1 VNEEVDAIVI
11 EDGPAGPTDG
21 DGPPSATRPR
31 HGRARA
37 IIAAVLGAL
46 AVILL
51 IVSVVGVWAKAT
63 VLRSEP
69 VANLVGAAIAEPDVQ
84 AALAALLA
92 DEVQDAVDLENTLA
106 SALPSPV
113 NRFAGPI
120 AAGANA
126 ALERAFERLLARPAT
141 QQAVETI
148 VERAHG
154 RAMQLLRGDGLLDG
168 VNVVNGE
175 VSINL
180 LPLVAQGLTALQSLG
195 LLDDV
200 TVPELTADG
209 DPTAQV
215 AELSA
220 ALGRDL
226 PAGFGQLAVYS
237 SDNVKQSQAAVE
249 TAQDLLVLA
258 QRALWLVVLLAV
270 VLTAA
275 TILVAPRRLRAGI
288 LLALAVAGAMV
299 LLRASVREVV
309 SQAAALATTAG
320 AKAASNA
327 IIGGAGNGLKR
338 LAGVLLIISLL
349 VVTALV
355 LYRRRWRDD
364 LVVVAAVLVGVLT
377 VALLGVNVWSLVTG
391 LLLGIAIAIA
401 AHWALPVRR
410 ATPQPTVV
418 VP

>member
-1 VNEEVDAIVI
+1 M
-11 EDGPAGPTDG
+11 
-21 DGPPSATRPR
+21 
-31 HGRARA
+31 
-37 IIAAVLGAL
+37 LGAL
-46 AVILL
+46 AVVLL
-51 IVSVVGVWAKAT
+51 IVGVVGVWAKAT

-92 DEVQDAVDLENTLA
+92 DEVQDAVDLEDKLA
-106 SALPSPV
+106 TALPSPV
-113 NRFAGPI
+113 NRFAAPI

-126 ALERAFERLLARPAT
+126 ALERALGRVLASPAT
-141 QQAVETI
+141 QQAITTI

-154 RAMQLLRGDGLLDG
+154 RAMQLLRGDGLVDG
-168 VNVVNGE
+168 INVADGE

-200 TVPELTADG
+200 TVPELTAGG
-209 DPTAQV
+209 DPTEQT

-237 SDNVKQSQAAVE
+237 SDNVKRSQAAVE

-258 QRALWLVVLLAV
+258 QRAVWLVVLVAV

-275 TILVAPRRLRAGI
+275 TILVAPRRLRAT
-288 LLALAVAGAMV
+288 LVLALGVAGAMV

-309 SQAAALATTAG
+309 SQAAELATTAG

-338 LAGVLLIISLL
+338 LAAVLLIISLL
-349 VVTALV
+349 VVTAVV
-355 LYRRRWRDD
+355 LYRRRWRND
-364 LVVVAAVLVGVLT
+364 LVIVAAVLVGVLT

-391 LLLGIAIAIA
+391 LVLGVAIPIA
-401 AHWALPVRR
+401 AHWALPTRR
-410 ATPQPTVV
+410 ATPEPTVA